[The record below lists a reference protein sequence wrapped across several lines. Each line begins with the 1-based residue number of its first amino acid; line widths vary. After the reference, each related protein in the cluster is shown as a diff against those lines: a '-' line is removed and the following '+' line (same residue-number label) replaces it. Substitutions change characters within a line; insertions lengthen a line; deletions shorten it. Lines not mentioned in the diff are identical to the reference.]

1 MMTAAIPRY
10 LLPHYADVIRK
21 TASDGWGGSDT
32 EVAAVLRWVRIIPAR
47 SQTFALGGDI
57 PQVSAKMFYDCRNST
72 PEDFEFR
79 TGDIIRFMGRD
90 YVVQKIETYF
100 ADGGEPHHLE
110 VILT

>member
-1 MMTAAIPRY
+1 
-10 LLPHYADVIRK
+10 
-21 TASDGWGGSDT
+21 
-32 EVAAVLRWVRIIPAR
+32 
-47 SQTFALGGDI
+47 
-57 PQVSAKMFYDCRNST
+57 MFYDCRNST